1 MREAPSLPSP
11 RPAAVRMAL
20 PDGAATACGGT
31 RVDGNEDCGEAAGAN
46 DAPTARVGNSPHR
59 TNAYQASQPPREK
72 VTGVGDREGK
82 VPPTPDLI
90 R

>member
-1 MREAPSLPSP
+1 MRASLPRLNEVTARP
-11 RPAAVRMAL
+11 PTRIDAPAARRWEVLQQNKRI
-20 PDGAATACGGT
+20 PGI
-31 RVDGNEDCGEAAGAN
+31 
-46 DAPTARVGNSPHR
+46 PTA
-59 TNAYQASQPPREK
+59 AEK